1 MILLALGMHR
11 WNPKRV
17 DKEPPLCT
25 KSNVGTQIGRK
36 RIIIM
41 ISIFLESSLKELMS
55 VVLFFLIPDLASSI
69 SRFFCSSVRE
79 PLTRKWHE

>member
-17 DKEPPLCT
+17 DKEQPLCT

-36 RIIIM
+36 RIIMM
-41 ISIFLESSLKELMS
+41 ISYLLGIMTNASFLSS
-55 VVLFFLIPDLASSI
+55 VLF
-69 SRFFCSSVRE
+69 
-79 PLTRKWHE
+79 